1 MMVRRQALL
10 LPVLCLLVCRLG
22 TAADCPARPNIVILL
37 ADDQGWGDL
46 RVHGNTNLETPN
58 IDSLARDGALF
69 ERFYVC
75 AVCAP
80 RGPSSSPDDTTCAEV
95 CWAYRPAR
103 SGWTSMNAPL
113 RKLSVRQVTPPVRSA
128 SGTTA
133 ANGPIIPMRG
143 GSRSTM
149 VSRPAIGASTSIRL
163 WNTTASPFAAR
174 AMSRT
179 TSPTTRSP
187 SSSGT
192 ASGPS
197 SATSRTTRP
206 TPPLP
211 CRKAIGS
218 DSRISRS
225 RSVPRTES
233 LEDLDVTRC
242 ALAMCENLDWNVGRV
257 LRRLEELKLADN
269 TIVLYFTDNGP
280 NSWRWNGG
288 MKGRKGSTDEGG
300 VRVPMLMRWPAKI
313 KPGTRVSPIAGA
325 IDLLPTLVSLAGIER
340 VGDRPLDGEDLS
352 PLLLGTAQ
360 DWPDRMIFSHW
371 NGKVSVRTQQY
382 RLDERGA
389 LFDMVTDP
397 GQQTD
402 VASQH
407 SDVAARLVQA
417 VEAWR
422 QNSFPPHPSLRKRLA
437 KARPKPS
444 PW

>member
-1 MMVRRQALL
+1 MTLRRQALL
-10 LPVLCLLVCRLG
+10 LTVLCLLVCRLG
-22 TAADCPARPNIVILL
+22 TAADSPARPNIVILL

-46 RVHGNTNLETPN
+46 RVHGNPNLETPN

-80 RGPSSSPDDTTCAEV
+80 TRAEFLTGRYHLRGGVLGVSTGQERLDLDERTIAEAFRAAGYATGAFGK
-95 CWAYRPAR
+95 WHNGSQWPYHPNAR
-103 SGWTSMNAPL
+103 GFEEYYGFTSGHWGEYFDPPL
-113 RKLSVRQVTPPVRSA
+113 EHNGQPVRGQGYVA
-128 SGTTA
+128 DDFTDQA
-133 ANGPIIPMRG
+133 LAFIEQNRE
-143 GSRSTM
+143 
-149 VSRPAIGASTSIRL
+149 RPFFCYVPY
-163 WNTTASPFAAR
+163 NTPHSPFAVPESYWQRFRTKPITQR
-174 AMSRT
+174 AT
-179 TSPTTRSP
+179 E
-187 SSSGT
+187 
-192 ASGPS
+192 
-197 SATSRTTRP
+197 
-206 TPPLP
+206 
-211 CRKAIGS
+211 GS
-218 DSRISRS
+218 Q
-225 RSVPRTES
+225 
-233 LEDLDVTRC
+233 EDLDVTRC

-300 VRVPMLMRWPAKI
+300 VRVPLLMRWPAKI
-313 KPGTRVSPIAGA
+313 KAGARISPIAGA
-325 IDLLPTLVSLAGIER
+325 IDLLPTLISLAGIER
-340 VGDRPLDGEDLS
+340 VGDRPLDGQDLS

-407 SDVAARLVQA
+407 SDVAAKLVQA
-417 VEAWR
+417 VEACAE
-422 QNSFPPHPSLRKRLA
+422 NSFPVHPSLRKRLA
-437 KARPKPS
+437 KAGPRRS
-444 PW
+444 L